1 MSPLHTRE
9 YERNS
14 TSNILPGEYEK
25 DASGRLDV
33 GAILWLVVR
42 LCVVFAL
49 VSLIGCGGVALIDN
63 EPANDDSGTV
73 AEPTKDAGTGVV
85 LNPDCLETDETIEAC
100 AAAGAPG
107 SWTAPATCFYST
119 TNPRPK
125 KGWPQKRTADG
136 EIVQRAST
144 SCCKAYAAQDGGIEP
159 VCCADLSSCL
169 ADR

>member
-1 MSPLHTRE
+1 MKSPHDRE

-25 DASGRLDV
+25 DASGRLNV

-42 LCVVFAL
+42 LCVAFTL
-49 VSLIGCGGVALIDN
+49 ISLIGCGGVVTQTS
-63 EPANDDSGTV
+63 EPGDADSGTGS
-73 AEPTKDAGTGVV
+73 PTADTTTNVV
-85 LNPDCLETDETIEAC
+85 LNPDCLETDETIGAC

-107 SWTAPATCFYST
+107 SWTAPSTCFFPT

-136 EIVQRAST
+136 GIVQRASMG
-144 SCCKAYAAQDGGIEP
+144 CCKAYPAQDGGIEAL
-159 VCCADLSSCL
+159 CCADLEACL
-169 ADR
+169 VDK